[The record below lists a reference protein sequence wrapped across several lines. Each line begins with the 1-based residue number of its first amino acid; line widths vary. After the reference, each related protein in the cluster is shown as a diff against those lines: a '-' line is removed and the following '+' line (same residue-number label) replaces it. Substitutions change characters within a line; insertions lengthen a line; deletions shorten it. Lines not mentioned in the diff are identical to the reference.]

1 MNARLL
7 VLASLLPTAALA
19 DGSIVSSKHNLS
31 VTGPG
36 PIKATEETRVCVF
49 CHVGHNGGPL
59 GVNRPESSA
68 LYRPYE
74 STTLAA
80 PGSLGPTGASRLC
93 LSCHDGTIALG
104 ETLASGTIHVSGT
117 GASGRLPEGPS
128 NLGTNLKRTH
138 PVSFA
143 PVPSSTLRP
152 LDPEGKV
159 RLDRKGELQCTAC
172 HDPHREDLDPA
183 QRKFLTM
190 PNRFSGLCTTCH
202 APEGWQ
208 SNPGAHQAST
218 APLGPKEGPKF
229 PYATV
234 AENGCASCHR
244 PHAAGEQGRL
254 LRTQETEKDDELC
267 LGCHNGFVAKTDIAS
282 QVSLP
287 FSHGSEAM
295 GRERV
300 HDASEGP
307 WSTRFQLPE
316 RRASAQRHATCV
328 DCHEP
333 HAAFQRDATAPR
345 IKGANAG
352 TWGVDLQGEAVRPA
366 RFEYEL
372 CFKCHGDSANQP
384 LLRGSVTLGT
394 PRRVQED
401 PNLRLQFAPDAPSA
415 HPVTQ
420 PGRALD
426 VPSLKAPFTVSS
438 LLYCTDCHGSSAA
451 AGRDGPAARGPHGS
465 QYPFLLARN
474 LSTSDRTLESEQA
487 YALCYGC
494 HDRQVLLSDQSS
506 FRLHRKHVVDS
517 ATPCTGCH
525 ASHGISPLRGTPRTA
540 AHLMDFDT
548 QVAGRTRKGELGYE
562 SLGPRHGTCTVACHG
577 TEHAQTAY

>member
-1 MNARLL
+1 MSLRPLF
-7 VLASLLPTAALA
+7 LAVLLPAAALA
-19 DGSIVSSKHNLS
+19 DGSVVSSKHNLS

-36 PIKATEETRVCVF
+36 PIRANEETRVCVF
-49 CHVGHNGGPL
+49 CHVGHSGAPMGG
-59 GVNRPESSA
+59 NRPDSTA

-74 STTLAA
+74 SSTLKA
-80 PGSLGPTGASRLC
+80 PGSIGPTGASRLC

-104 ETLASGTIHVSGT
+104 ETLASGTIAVSGA
-117 GASGRLPEGPS
+117 GAGGRIPDGPS
-128 NLGTNLKRTH
+128 NLGTNLERTH
-138 PVSFA
+138 PVSFR

-152 LDPEGKV
+152 LEPESRV
-159 RLDRKGELQCTAC
+159 RLDRRGELQCTAC
-172 HDPHREDLDPA
+172 HDPHRDDLDPV

-202 APEGWQ
+202 ALERWQ
-208 SNPGAHQAST
+208 SNPAAHQSANT
-218 APLGPKEGPKF
+218 PLGPKEAGKY

-234 AENGCASCHR
+234 AENGCGSCHR

-282 QVSLP
+282 LVALP
-287 FSHGSEAM
+287 YSHGGAL

-307 WSTRFQLPE
+307 FSTRFQLPE
-316 RRASAQRHATCV
+316 RRASAPRHATCV

-333 HAAFQRDATAPR
+333 HAAFKSDATAPS
-345 IKGANAG
+345 IKGANSGA
-352 TWGVDLQGEAVRPA
+352 WGIDLNGEAVRPA

-384 LLRGSVTLGT
+384 ALRGSATTGT
-394 PRRVQED
+394 PRRAQYD

-420 PGRALD
+420 PGRAAD
-426 VPSLKAPFTVSS
+426 VPSLKPPLSVSS
-438 LLYCTDCHGSSAA
+438 MVYCSDCHGSSAA
-451 AGRDGPAARGPHGS
+451 SGRDGPAAKGPHGS
-465 QYPFLLARN
+465 TFPFLLARN
-474 LSTSDRTLESEQA
+474 LSTADQTLESEQA

-494 HDRQVLLSDQSS
+494 HERRVLLSDESA
-506 FRLHRKHVVDS
+506 FRLHRKHVVDA

-525 ASHGISPLRGTPRTA
+525 ASHGVSPLRGTARTG

-548 QVAGRTRKGELGYE
+548 QIAGRTKKGELGYE
-562 SLGPRHGTCTVACHG
+562 SLGPRRGTCTVACHG
-577 TEHAQTAY
+577 VEHVQTVY